1 MRKRRGR
8 PPLYAVPA
16 SATRVVKK
24 YGNRRLYD
32 TQQSRYVNLDELIDL
47 YARDEALQVLDAS
60 TGADLTERT
69 LRTALLAEPHR
80 ALVPTTLLRA
90 LLRYRRGRRRTDFER
105 HLESAIASF
114 RPKAG

>member
-16 SATRVVKK
+16 SSARVVKK

-32 TQQSRYVNLDELIDL
+32 TRQSRYVNLDELMDL
-47 YARDEALQVLDAS
+47 YARDEALRVLDAS

-69 LRTALLAEPHR
+69 LRQALLTETQR

-105 HLESAIASF
+105 HLESAIAAF
-114 RPKAG
+114 QHKAG